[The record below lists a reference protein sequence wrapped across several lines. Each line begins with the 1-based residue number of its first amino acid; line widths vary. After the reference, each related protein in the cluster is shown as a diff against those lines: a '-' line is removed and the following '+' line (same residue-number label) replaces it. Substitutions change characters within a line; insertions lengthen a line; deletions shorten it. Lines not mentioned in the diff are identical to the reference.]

1 MRPAL
6 YPILFRRT
14 LLQWTSEM
22 LADVAVIGDSRG
34 QDGLRRW
41 KNLSAAN
48 WDGMPTSGGFCVV
61 GITDDAN
68 GNSTL
73 EYRASDK
80 HLRWTAPDDTAGEW
94 TQAFAGRNV
103 LASATPGYEVD
114 VAITSYTGLPGTDKT
129 ISTNTTGT
137 IANGHR
143 AYGPAPR
150 ALSQLRWLKRTYQ
163 MLAVG
168 GATSSGVVEMLA
180 WLEAEAGGPG
190 VDIFILGTNDI
201 SGSVA
206 SATIIANLQAIY
218 DARIALDRRLVIV
231 GETARWGVNGSTP
244 MNATQIGIF
253 DDVRTFQQGYA
264 AAHPSDVEFI
274 DTYPLTY
281 DSGQTDRR
289 PATGMLRDHVH
300 PSNQGAQ
307 VVGAAIASALR
318 ARGCAGTDISAA
330 DTDNLFAN
338 GYINGSGGSVGT
350 GCTGTMPTGWVSAR
364 QNSNV
369 SCATSIVARDD
380 GYGGSALKIEAA
392 ASGGA
397 GYALIE
403 ASTLS
408 LATLGLSVGDTVH
421 LEFSVSVRG
430 ASGLNYVRPQI
441 YQLGLSPSV
450 IMEALDPGGSN
461 YHGDE
466 DALFVTPPVAIQT
479 GCTGLKIYFFVACA
493 DGGSAEVRLNACKV
507 VETP

>member
-1 MRPAL
+1 
-6 YPILFRRT
+6 
-14 LLQWTSEM
+14 M

-34 QDGLRRW
+34 QDGLKSW
-41 KNLSAAN
+41 KNLSAAS
-48 WDGMPTSGGFCVV
+48 WDGMPTSGGFCAV

-80 HLRWTAPDDTAGEW
+80 HLRWTAPGDTAGPW
-94 TQAFAGRNV
+94 TEAFAGRNI
-103 LASATPGYEVD
+103 LASATAGFEID
-114 VAITSYTGLPGTDKT
+114 IGITSYTGLPGTDKT

-137 IANGHR
+137 LALGPR
-143 AYGPAPR
+143 AYGPVPR

-168 GATSSGVVEMLA
+168 GATTSNVVEMLP
-180 WLEAEAGGPG
+180 WLEDEAGGAG

-206 SATIIANLQAIY
+206 SATIIANLEAIY
-218 DARIALDRRLVIV
+218 DARIALGRKLVIV
-231 GETARWGVNGSTP
+231 GETARWGANSSTP

-253 DDVRTFQQGYA
+253 DDVRAFQQEYA
-264 AAHPSDVEFI
+264 AAHPRDAEFI

-300 PSNQGAQ
+300 PSNRGAQ
-307 VVGAAIASALR
+307 VVGAAIAAALR
-318 ARGCAGTDISAA
+318 TRGGAGTDISSA
-330 DTDNLFAN
+330 DANNLFAN

-350 GCTGTMPTGWVSAR
+350 GCTGTMPTGWGSSR

-369 SCATSIVARDD
+369 SCATSVVARDD
-380 GYGGSALKIEAA
+380 GFAGSALKIEAA

-403 ASTLS
+403 ANTLS
-408 LATLGLSVGDTVH
+408 LATLGISVGDTVR
-421 LEFSVSVRG
+421 LEFSVSVRS

-441 YQLGLSPSV
+441 YQLGPSPSI

-461 YHGDE
+461 YHGNE
-466 DALFVTPPVAIQT
+466 DALFVTPPTEIFT

-493 DGGSAEVRLNACKV
+493 DGGSADVRLNACKV
-507 VETP
+507 VEPA